1 MIHDD
6 ELSIPQSMPYPTIGF
21 ALSNLGFLSS
31 IIRCRVDELEY
42 KIHMRTML
50 HKNIS
55 TTHPSKN
62 KSGHGLFP
70 LFFQQYC
77 QHLRL
82 PPLGG
87 GALLTVS
94 ATRAEVTAAAA
105 PVDRPLFPICK
116 TGASPEF

>member
-1 MIHDD
+1 MMSSGNGTK
-6 ELSIPQSMPYPTIGF
+6 EWKANMQFATQSMPYPTIGL

-31 IIRCRVDELEY
+31 IIRCHVDELEY

-77 QHLRL
+77 QHLPL
-82 PPLGG
+82 PPLG
-87 GALLTVS
+87 
-94 ATRAEVTAAAA
+94 A
-105 PVDRPLFPICK
+105 PNSLGHSR
-116 TGASPEF
+116 

>member
-1 MIHDD
+1 MIND
-6 ELSIPQSMPYPTIGF
+6 EQRQWNEGMESKQFATQSMPYPTIGL

-31 IIRCRVDELEY
+31 IIRCHVDELEY

-77 QHLRL
+77 QHLPL
-82 PPLGG
+82 PPLG
-87 GALLTVS
+87 
-94 ATRAEVTAAAA
+94 A
-105 PVDRPLFPICK
+105 PNSLGHSR
-116 TGASPEF
+116 